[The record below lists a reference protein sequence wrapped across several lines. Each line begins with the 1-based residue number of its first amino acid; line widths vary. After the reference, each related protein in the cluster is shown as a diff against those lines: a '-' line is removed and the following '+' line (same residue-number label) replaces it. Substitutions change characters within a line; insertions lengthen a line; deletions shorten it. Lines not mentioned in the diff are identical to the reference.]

1 MQLTVFVT
9 ALLASVASARTFVLY
24 EHANYGGAWSTENRG
39 NDGTCWNLNGKGDKT
54 SSVGGDSGC
63 TTFYRQVYYLN
74 SFAFY
79 ITDAMNRERDC
90 QGAQWQNRGSA
101 RTVPDFLNDHIWS
114 FRNQC

>member
-63 TTFYRQVYYLN
+63 TTFYRQGAGL
-74 SFAFY
+74 SRCTMAEPWQ
-79 ITDAMNRERDC
+79 RED
-90 QGAQWQNRGSA
+90 GS
-101 RTVPDFLNDHIWS
+101 RLP
-114 FRNQC
+114 Q